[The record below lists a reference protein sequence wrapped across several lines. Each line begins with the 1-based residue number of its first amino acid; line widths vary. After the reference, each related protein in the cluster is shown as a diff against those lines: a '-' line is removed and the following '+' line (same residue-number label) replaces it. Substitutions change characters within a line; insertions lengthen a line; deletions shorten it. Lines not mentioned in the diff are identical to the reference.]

1 MLMFGL
7 CQAPVRSK
15 HPAVHVVRFLLGQAF
30 SYGIYTS
37 PHTSNSWV
45 GDNDD
50 RFSSG
55 PITTGYLNR
64 FVLLQEQYL
73 RPQRS
78 SAPVIR
84 LKSDFMSVKTQIWHP
99 SAPP

>member
-15 HPAVHVVRFLLGQAF
+15 NPAVHVVRFLLGQAF

-55 PITTGYLNR
+55 PITTVV
-64 FVLLQEQYL
+64 FEQVCSFARAIFETSTIYC
-73 RPQRS
+73 S
-78 SAPVIR
+78 SN
-84 LKSDFMSVKTQIWHP
+84 KTKV
-99 SAPP
+99 